1 MCFPFFIGFFS
12 LSLSLSLCLFLSIS
26 MHSLRY
32 HQQDQ
37 IKSAMDEA
45 TNNRTN
51 IVGNSEETAAK
62 KGRFISKTIFYATN
76 TRNSGESKC

>member
-1 MCFPFFIGFFS
+1 MCFSFFIGFSSFF
-12 LSLSLSLCLFLSIS
+12 LCLFLSIS
-26 MHSLRY
+26 MRSLRY

-51 IVGNSEETAAK
+51 IVSNSEETAAK
-62 KGRFISKTIFYATN
+62 KGRLISKTIFYATN
-76 TRNSGESKC
+76 TRNSGESTC